1 MTSCTTAST
10 AHTNGSGT
18 RSLNLQRHVNPAR
31 LEPSASTPRDAD
43 TRRAAT
49 RAWVRRVSARYSGRS
64 TTPGDVSALTDAT
77 GVFVLQVKSDTALDL
92 RAEQIGFTGVILRV
106 EALSAGARRSLAIT
120 MVPVAALSV
129 MNVIAT
135 PPRALL
141 NTQNASTGG
150 SLERAQLQA
159 LPTDARDPISLAY
172 TIPGVLP
179 ATGFFGDA
187 PRLSFGGANALNSQY
202 LVDGLDNNE
211 GFLGGARVELPLS
224 ALARLDVLSNTYS
237 SEYGRS
243 SSGVVD
249 MRTRTGTDTPAG
261 DFFAYSRPG
270 ISANVL
276 GLGDVRF
283 DARSKA
289 PLSADA
295 RASENGFRRSQYGG
309 SFGAPLIKD
318 RTFLLVAAEYTNE
331 NEDRIASTASA
342 KFVGRETRET
352 WKTFGRLDH
361 GWTPNQITTVRFGM
375 SNVNR
380 AGQGGGITAP
390 EADITT
396 ERIGS
401 ITSLSHRSVLRRGGA
416 VNNASVQVGTFRWN
430 FPPTKSGFNT
440 PQVTI
445 LDQDSVPI
453 GVAGSSNFVFDE
465 REVQLQL
472 KNVFET
478 SIGAN
483 HQLRIGA
490 DVTRAAFQLRGS
502 STNPSGAYEVV
513 NNGNIPVGANGWYSI
528 ADIPANVFVRSYTID
543 AAQKQVNLSQLET
556 GAFIE
561 DRWRPSSAVTINAG
575 LRWDYDDLTSRGN
588 SSPDLNNFQPR
599 VSVNWLAT
607 PTTVLR
613 GGAGLYAGKFSY
625 AVYSDA
631 IQFGPDGNQT
641 VTFRGASAPA
651 FLQGPKSA
659 QLDRS
664 KLPPG
669 EIRRLFALGLQQPM
683 SRQYSL
689 GLQREIGRRV
699 GITLDGVYVDTRHL
713 PRSWDLNAST
723 RRIGPTDTVGLPVSV
738 GDAFRPVTPVT
749 GGYRRLSTTETGG
762 QSNYAALYT
771 TATVRATNTLLLD
784 VNWVWSR
791 ARNNTEDINFNAT
804 QGNDFDAEWADA
816 VNDRRH
822 SVSARV
828 VYSGV
833 SRLTLSS
840 VLSYQ
845 SGQPVNRI
853 ANFKDL
859 DGSGDTF
866 GNGFLGNQDRYYGVP
881 RNGERL
887 VGSWL
892 TNVSAA
898 YRVPLPRGNLE
909 LRADAFNLFNA
920 TIESGFANGIPGGGA
935 RTQVGHPGDP
945 FVISSFAP
953 PRQLQLSA
961 RWVF

>member
-1 MTSCTTAST
+1 MLRCTGALEALSRLALRFALLLAVSLWAMPVHAQQNATLAGVVRSQ
-10 AHTNGSGT
+10 SGT
-18 RSLNLQRHVNPAR
+18 VL
-31 LEPSASTPRDAD
+31 AD
-43 TRRAAT
+43 
-49 RAWVRRVSARYSGRS
+49 VRITVA
-64 TTPGDVSALTDAT
+64 PGDAAGVTDAAGAFT
-77 GVFVLQVKSDTALDL
+77 LQVNSDIVLEL
-92 RAEQIGFTGVILRV
+92 RAEQIGFSAVVVRV
-106 EALSAGARRSLAIT
+106 DALAAGASRSLAIT
-120 MVPVAALSV
+120 MVPISALSV

-141 NTQNASTGG
+141 NTQNAATGG
-150 SLERAQLQA
+150 SIERAQLQA

-172 TIPGVLP
+172 TIPGVAP

-187 PRLSFGGANALNSQY
+187 PRLSFGGANALYSQY

-211 GFLGGARVELPLS
+211 GFLGGARVDLPLS
-224 ALARLDVLSNTYS
+224 AVARLDVLANSYS

-243 SSGVVD
+243 PSGVVD
-249 MRTRTGTDTPAG
+249 MRTRAGTNTPSG
-261 DFFAYSRPG
+261 EFFAYSRPG

-276 GLGDVRF
+276 GLGNVRF

-295 RASENGFRRSQYGG
+295 RASENGFMRSQYGG
-309 SFGAPLIKD
+309 SFGAPLVAN
-318 RTFLLVAAEYTNE
+318 RTFLFIAAEYTNE

-342 KFVGRETRET
+342 RFVGQETRET
-352 WKTFGRLDH
+352 WKTFGRLDQ
-361 GWTPNQITTVRFGM
+361 GWSPEQITTVRFAM

-401 ITSLSHRSVLRRGGA
+401 ITSLSHRSVLRSGDA

-430 FPPTKSGFNT
+430 FPPTRSSFNT

-445 LDQDSVPI
+445 LNQDSVAI

-465 REVQLQL
+465 RELQLQL

-478 SIGAN
+478 AIGAN
-483 HQLRIGA
+483 HHLRIGA
-490 DVTRAAFQLRGS
+490 DVTRSAFQLRGS
-502 STNPSGAYEVV
+502 NTNPSGAYEVV

-543 AAQKQVNLSQLET
+543 AAQKQVNLSQLEA
-556 GAFIE
+556 GAYVE
-561 DRWRPSSAVTINAG
+561 DRWMLSSAVTINAG
-575 LRWDYDDLTSRGN
+575 IRWDYDDLTSRGN

-599 VSVNWLAT
+599 ASVNWLVT

-613 GGAGLYAGKFSY
+613 AGAGLYAGKFSY

-631 IQFGPDGNQT
+631 IQFGPDGNRT
-641 VTFRGASAPA
+641 VTFRGTSAPP
-651 FLQGPKSA
+651 FLNGPKSA

-664 KLPPG
+664 TLPPG
-669 EIRRLFALGLQQPM
+669 EIRQLFALGLEQPM

-689 GLQREIGRRV
+689 GYQREVGAHV

-723 RRIGPTDTVGLPVSV
+723 RRIGPSDTVGLPVSV

-749 GGYRRLSTTETGG
+749 GGFRRLTTTETGG
-762 QSNYAALYT
+762 QSTYAALYT
-771 TATVRATNTLLLD
+771 TATVRATNSILLD

-822 SVSARV
+822 TVAARV

-840 VLSYQ
+840 VVSYQ

-853 ANFKDL
+853 ANFRDL

-866 GNGFLGNQDRYYGVP
+866 GNGFLGNQDRYFGVP

-887 VGSWL
+887 SGSWL

-898 YRVPLPRGNLE
+898 YLAPLPHGKLE
-909 LRADAFNLFNA
+909 VRADAFNLLNA
-920 TIESGFANGIPGGGA
+920 TLESGFANGIPGGGA
-935 RTQVGHPGDP
+935 RTQVGRAGDP
-945 FVISSFAP
+945 LVISSFAP

>member
-1 MTSCTTAST
+1 MST
-10 AHTNGSGT
+10 PFGWK
-18 RSLNLQRHVNPAR
+18 SLLVRHLPSSRPVRHAALFVALLLANPAAAQQ
-31 LEPSASTPRDAD
+31 SATVAGV
-43 TRRAAT
+43 
-49 RAWVRRVSARYSGRS
+49 VRSQSGIVLSGVRI
-64 TTPGDVSALTDAT
+64 TIAPGNAV
-77 GVFVLQVKSDTALDL
+77 GVTNASGAFVLRVRTDTVLEL
-92 RAEQIGFTGVILRV
+92 HAEQFGFIGSSLHVD
-106 EALSAGARRSLAIT
+106 ALASGARRSLAIT
-120 MVPVAALSV
+120 LVPVAALSV

-172 TIPGVLP
+172 TIPGVAP

-187 PRLSFGGANALNSQY
+187 PRLSFGGANALYSQY

-211 GFLGGARVELPLS
+211 GFLGGPRVELPLS
-224 ALARLDVLSNTYS
+224 ALGRLDVLANTYS

-243 SSGVVD
+243 PSGVVD
-249 MRTRTGTDTPAG
+249 MRTRAGTDTAAG
-261 DFFAYSRPG
+261 EFFAYSRPG

-276 GLGDVRF
+276 GLGNVRF
-283 DARSKA
+283 DARSKS
-289 PLSADA
+289 PLSTDA
-295 RASENGFRRSQYGG
+295 RAAENGFMRSQFGG
-309 SFGAPLIKD
+309 SYGAPLVAN
-318 RTFLLVAAEYTNE
+318 RTVLFVAAEYTNE

-342 KFVGRETRET
+342 RFVGRETRET
-352 WKTFGRLDH
+352 WKTFGRLDQ
-361 GWTPNQITTVRFGM
+361 GWTPQQITTVRFAM

-401 ITSLSHRSVLRRGGA
+401 ITSLTHRSVLRGGGA
-416 VNNASVQVGTFRWN
+416 VNNASVQIGTFRWN
-430 FPPTKSGFNT
+430 FPPTKSGFDT

-445 LDQDSVPI
+445 LNRDSVPI
-453 GVAGSSNFVFDE
+453 GIAGSSNFVFDE

-478 SIGAN
+478 AIGVN
-483 HQLRIGA
+483 HHLRIGA
-490 DVTRAAFQLRGS
+490 DVTRSAFQLRGS

-513 NNGNIPVGANGWYSI
+513 NHGNIPVGANGWYSI

-556 GAFIE
+556 GAYVE
-561 DRWRPSSAVTINAG
+561 DRWRPSSALTINAG

-588 SSPDLNNFQPR
+588 SAPDLNNFQPR

-607 PTTVLR
+607 PRAVLR
-613 GGAGLYAGKFSY
+613 AGAGLYAGKFPY

-631 IQFGPDGNQT
+631 IQFGLNGNQT
-641 VTFRGASAPA
+641 VSFRGPAAPA

-659 QLDRS
+659 QLNRS
-664 KLPPG
+664 ALPPG
-669 EIRRLFALGLQQPM
+669 EVRQLFALGLQQPM
-683 SRQYSL
+683 SRQYTV
-689 GLQREIGRRV
+689 GYQRELGRRV
-699 GITLDGVYVDTRHL
+699 GITLDGVYVDTRNL

-723 RRIGPTDTVGLPVSV
+723 RRIGPSDTIGLPVSV
-738 GDAFRPVTPVT
+738 GDAFRPVTPVA
-749 GGYRRLSTTETGG
+749 GGYRRLTTTETGG
-762 QSNYAALYT
+762 RSTYAALYT
-771 TATVRATNTLLLD
+771 TATLRATNTVLLD
-784 VNWVWSR
+784 LNWVWSR

-804 QGNDFDAEWADA
+804 QGNDFGAEWADA

-822 SVSARV
+822 SVATRV

-866 GNGFLGNQDRYYGVP
+866 GNGFLGNQDRYFGVP

-887 VGSWL
+887 SGSWL
-892 TNVSAA
+892 TNASAA
-898 YRVPLPRGNLE
+898 YLVPLPRGNIE
-909 LRADAFNLFNA
+909 LRADAFNLLNA
-920 TIESGFANGIPGGGA
+920 TLESGYANGIPGGGA
-935 RTQVGHPGDP
+935 RTQVGRPGDP
-945 FVISSFAP
+945 LVISSFAP